1 MTDMN
6 YMGAIVKILETPK
19 QKLINSNTLVIKFR
33 AQLPQ
38 VRKSRIVKLV
48 IWGKLA
54 RAVLDYYKTNDYILI
69 EGYASLR
76 ENNNIPN
83 INKKPLKTVTITVLK
98 VYPFLLNY
106 NRFINKLS

>member
-1 MTDMN
+1 MN

-19 QKLINSNTLVIKFR
+19 QKLINSNILVIKFR

-54 RAVLDYYKTNDYILI
+54 RAVLDYYKINDYILI

-76 ENNNIPN
+76 DNNNISN
-83 INKKPLKTVTITVLK
+83 INKKPLKTVTITVSK

>member
-1 MTDMN
+1 MN

-19 QKLINSNTLVIKFR
+19 QKLINSNILVIKFR

-54 RAVLDYYKTNDYILI
+54 RAVLDYYKINDYILI
-69 EGYASLR
+69 EGYASLTD
-76 ENNNIPN
+76 NNNISN

>member
-1 MTDMN
+1 MN